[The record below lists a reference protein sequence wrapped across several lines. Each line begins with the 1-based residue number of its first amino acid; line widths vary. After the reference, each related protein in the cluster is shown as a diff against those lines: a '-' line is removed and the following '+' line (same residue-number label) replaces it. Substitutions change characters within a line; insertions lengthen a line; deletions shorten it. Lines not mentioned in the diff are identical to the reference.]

1 MRRALVLVL
10 FAALALSACSGPI
23 LSNSAAPT
31 GAPIVKATPLAPRN
45 DPQLVSFPLDD
56 AAHDRLTEWWYV
68 TGHLATLDG
77 SREFGYEAVIFRAE
91 RGAFPVTW
99 ASHIAL
105 TEKPRGGRAGSFQ
118 YVQRSEIGPQVDF
131 RSQFFVP
138 PAAAFGITGA
148 DPLNPA
154 TFNNTP
160 WVMSVGLD
168 GGMQISA
175 EWLGLTLAAPATPV
189 LHDEDGWVDF
199 VDAGGS
205 YYYSRTRMPTQ
216 GEITIDGVVLSVVGS
231 SWFDH
236 QWGDF
241 IAIGG
246 GGWDWFALNMT
257 DSAGRPIDL
266 MLSFVRAADGSYPLI
281 YGTWVAADG
290 SVERISADDIR
301 LTAMGSW
308 LSPATGANWPS
319 GWRLEIPSKGLN
331 VAISPEVLDQELDTR
346 ATTGVIYWEGAN
358 RVSGTLNGQKVSGA
372 AYVELTGYASLR

>member
-1 MRRALVLVL
+1 MRRTLLLL
-10 FAALALSACSGPI
+10 FAAVIVSACSGPI
-23 LSNSAAPT
+23 LSRSAAPT

-45 DPQLVSFPLDD
+45 DPQPISFPRDD

-77 SREFGYEAVIFRAE
+77 AREFGYEAVIFRAE

-105 TEKPRGGRAGSFQ
+105 TEKARGGRTGSFQ
-118 YVQRSEIGPQVDF
+118 YVQRSEIGPQVDI
-131 RSQFFVP
+131 RPQFLVP
-138 PAAAFGITGA
+138 PAAAFAITGA

-154 TFNNTP
+154 TLGNEP
-160 WVMSVGLD
+160 WVMNLGLD

-175 EWLGLTLAAPATPV
+175 EWLALQLAAPAAPV
-189 LHDEDGWVDF
+189 LHDDDGWVDF
-199 VDAGGS
+199 ADAGGS

-216 GEITIDGVVLSVVGS
+216 GEITIDGVALSVAGS

-266 MLSFVRAADGSYPLI
+266 MLSFVRDADGNYPLI

-290 SVERISADDIR
+290 GVERIPASDIL
-301 LTAMGSW
+301 LTATGSW
-308 LSPATGANWPS
+308 PSPATGANWPS
-319 GWRLEIPSKGLN
+319 GWRLEIPSKGLS
-331 VAISPEVLDQELDTR
+331 VAIIPEVLDQELDTR
-346 ATTGVIYWEGAN
+346 ASTGVIYWEGAN
-358 RVSGTLNGQKVSGA
+358 KVSGTLNGQRVSGA

>member
-1 MRRALVLVL
+1 MRRTLLL
-10 FAALALSACSGPI
+10 LLIAALTVSACSGPI
-23 LSNSAAPT
+23 FSNMAALP
-31 GAPIVKATPLAPRN
+31 GAPIVKATPLPPRN
-45 DPQLVSFPLDD
+45 DPQTIIFPRDD

-105 TEKPRGGRAGSFQ
+105 TEKPRSGRTGTFTYA
-118 YVQRSEIGPQVDF
+118 QRSEIGAQVDV
-131 RSQFFVP
+131 SATVSAP
-138 PAAAFGITGA
+138 SAAVFAITGV

-175 EWLGLTLAAPATPV
+175 EWLELQLAAPAAPV
-189 LHDEDGWVDF
+189 LHDNDGWIDF
-199 VDAGGS
+199 ADAGGS

-216 GEITIDGVVLSVVGS
+216 GMITVDGEQLSVSGS

-246 GGWDWFALNMT
+246 GGWDWFALNM
-257 DSAGRPIDL
+257 IK
-266 MLSFVRAADGSYPLI
+266 SF
-281 YGTWVAADG
+281 
-290 SVERISADDIR
+290 
-301 LTAMGSW
+301 
-308 LSPATGANWPS
+308 
-319 GWRLEIPSKGLN
+319 
-331 VAISPEVLDQELDTR
+331 
-346 ATTGVIYWEGAN
+346 
-358 RVSGTLNGQKVSGA
+358 
-372 AYVELTGYASLR
+372 

>member
-1 MRRALVLVL
+1 MRRALLLIL
-10 FAALALSACSGPI
+10 FAALTVGACNGPI
-23 LSNSAAPT
+23 LSRSAAPT

-45 DPQLVSFPLDD
+45 DPQPISFPRDD

-105 TEKPRGGRAGSFQ
+105 TEKPRGDRAGSFQ
-118 YVQRSEIGPQVDF
+118 YVQRAEIGPQVDIGA
-131 RSQFFVP
+131 QFFVP
-138 PAAAFGITGA
+138 PAAAFAITGA

-154 TFNNTP
+154 TLGNEP
-160 WVMSVGLD
+160 WVMNLGLD

-175 EWLGLTLAAPATPV
+175 EWLALQLAAPAAPV
-189 LHDEDGWVDF
+189 LHDIDGWVDF
-199 VDAGGS
+199 ADAGGS

-216 GEITIDGVVLSVVGS
+216 GTLTVDGEVLAVAGS

-266 MLSFVRAADGSYPLI
+266 MLSFVRDADGNYPLI
-281 YGTWVAADG
+281 YGTWVAANG
-290 SVERISADDIR
+290 TVETIPASDIL
-301 LTAMGSW
+301 LTATGSW
-308 LSPATGANWPS
+308 PSPATGANWPS
-319 GWRLEIPSKGLN
+319 GWRLEIPSKGLS
-331 VAISPEVLDQELDTR
+331 VAIIPEVLDQELDTR
-346 ATTGVIYWEGAN
+346 ASTGVIYWEGAN
-358 RVSGTLNGQKVSGA
+358 KVSGTLNGRPVSGA